1 MSISKEELIKLI
13 VNLIYFKT
21 ITKDQ
26 ESVKKAFAFIKD
38 YLKKSNLFVKE
49 FQKNGFL
56 SLAASNSYIDF
67 SKKYDI
73 IFHGHIDVVAAS
85 EKDQFKPKIKDGK
98 IFGRGALDMKGG
110 LGVLIYLMKKLPK
123 TDKKIILLITSD
135 EEIGGENGT
144 NYFFKD
150 LGLRGNFFLT
160 AEGERDY
167 LLKVK
172 QKGVVMFKL
181 KAKTKG
187 EHSAYQWL
195 SENAIIKIFNCY
207 QKIKKL
213 FPKKKSKD
221 HWYSTINL
229 GLIKGGT
236 AVNSIP
242 NEAEASFDIRFCEP
256 WQSSDAIINKLKKII
271 QKERLNFELIYKT
284 EMMATDI
291 KNFYVNN
298 LNNVVKKE
306 LNIKKDLYFKNHGT
320 NDARFANIVGIPSV
334 GFGPIGDNY
343 HAPSEFV
350 YIESLVKY
358 FNILEKFVL
367 L

>member
-1 MSISKEELIKLI
+1 MSAHKEEIIKLI
-13 VNLIYFKT
+13 LDLIRFKT

-26 ESVKKAFAFIKD
+26 ESVKKSFNFIKD
-38 YLKKSNLFVKE
+38 YLKKSKLCIKE
-49 FQKNGFL
+49 FQKDGFL
-56 SLAASNSYIDF
+56 SLAISNHQIDF

-73 IFHGHIDVVAAS
+73 ILHGHIDVVPPS
-85 EKDQFKPKIKDGK
+85 EKNQFIPKVKDGR

-110 LGVLIYLMKKLPK
+110 LGVLIYLVRKLPK

-150 LGLRGNFFLT
+150 LGLKGDFFLT
-160 AEGERDY
+160 AEGEKDY

-195 SENAIIKIFNCY
+195 SENAIVKILKCY
-207 QKIKKL
+207 EKIKKL
-213 FPKKKSKD
+213 FPKKNIKD
-221 HWYSTINL
+221 HWYSTINF

-256 WQSSDAIINKLKKII
+256 WKSSDEIIDELKKNS
-271 QKERLNFELIYKT
+271 QKEGLYFELIYKT
-284 EMMATDI
+284 EMMVTDI
-291 KNFYVNN
+291 KNRYVTT
-298 LNNVVKKE
+298 LHDILKKE
-306 LNIKKDLYFKNHGT
+306 LNIKNNLYFKNHGT
-320 NDARFANIVGIPSV
+320 NDARFANMVGIPSV

-343 HAPSEFV
+343 HAPNEFI
-350 YIESLVKY
+350 YIESLLKY
-358 FNILEKFVL
+358 FSIMKEFILS
-367 L
+367 